1 MLIKEKIDKARMH
14 DLYFFENMLI
24 ASHCQD
30 LITDEVGN
38 VVRAFA
44 RDFSQFQ
51 SNRGPAITLNFLG
64 RFFNLNLWNLKFRQF
79 SRLLTSFNRFFDEGG
94 DLLLSVHPV
103 RSRSRSND
111 VDLHRLY

>member
-14 DLYFFENMLI
+14 DLYFFKKMLS
-24 ASHCQD
+24 ASHCKD

-38 VVRAFA
+38 VVRPFA
-44 RDFSQFQ
+44 CDFSQFQ
-51 SNRGPAITLNFLG
+51 SNRGRVIAVNFLG
-64 RFFNLNLWNLKFRQF
+64 RFFNLNLRNLKFRQF

-103 RSRSRSND
+103 RSKSRSND
-111 VDLHRLY
+111 VD